1 MKWYCVVI
9 LVTLVTSPGLAR
21 RRVNRAFLKM
31 FQEEALQSDPCHD
44 DETDKPK
51 QCVPDFVNAAYGI
64 PVTSTSTCGSPPTRH
79 CYAAPSGPFLR
90 KGFKTKSCHIFFF
103 LKNFPEFP
111 FLTYFQLL
119 LRKHSLNWCLDCS
132 KTNPTEICEICDA
145 DNPTKNHPAS
155 YLTDLNNP
163 NNVTCWNSELLAPD
177 RNWE

>member
-90 KGFKTKSCHIFFF
+90 KGFKTKSCQIFFF
-103 LKNFPEFP
+103 PEK
-111 FLTYFQLL
+111 LSGISISNLL
-119 LRKHSLNWCLDCS
+119 
-132 KTNPTEICEICDA
+132 PTTF
-145 DNPTKNHPAS
+145 TKA
-155 YLTDLNNP
+155 LF
-163 NNVTCWNSELLAPD
+163 ELMP
-177 RNWE
+177 